1 MATKIKIAIQG
12 GAASFHDTAARQYFA
27 PEKAEILPCSS
38 FDQLCEQLHLG
49 EATYGVMAIQNAL
62 AGSILTN
69 YTLLQEYHHFHIIGE
84 LWLPID
90 QNLMALPGQRLEDIT
105 TVISHPVALLQCGL
119 FLRQHKHLHTE
130 ERQDTADSAREI
142 SANGLKGVAAIAS
155 SQAAELYGM
164 EMLQEHVADR
174 KDNYTRFL
182 VLANHPQEQTQR
194 PTANKASL
202 VVQIPHVGS
211 LLGAVINKL
220 YTEDINIPLIQ
231 SIPAPSGNTS
241 HNVAIDLEC
250 DDYYRLLHAIEELKP
265 MVENLQLL
273 GLYHKALTPQQLEE
287 CRECALTTSVN

>member
-1 MATKIKIAIQG
+1 MATEIKIAIQG
-12 GAASFHDTAARQYFA
+12 GAASFHDTAARKYFA

-69 YTLLQEYHHFHIIGE
+69 YTLLQEYQHFQIIGE

-90 QNLMALPGQRLEDIT
+90 QNLMALPGQRLEDIK

-119 FLRQHKHLHTE
+119 FLRQHHLPTE

-142 SANGLKGVAAIAS
+142 SAKGLKGVAAIAS

-182 VLANHPQEQTQR
+182 VLSSQPQAQAPK

-202 VVQIPHVGS
+202 IVQIPHVGS
-211 LLGAVINKL
+211 WLGAVINKL

-231 SIPAPSGNTS
+231 SIPAPAGNTS

-265 MVENLQLL
+265 MVEDLQLL
-273 GLYHKALTPQQLEE
+273 GLYQKALTPQQLEE
-287 CRECALTTSVN
+287 CREGELSTSVNS